1 VGRRFQLSFC
11 AVIIGMTGGPLAGCQ
26 QRVFVPAG
34 PDAAVDANGHDGLAP
49 LTLDIAVTGCATF
62 EISALTV
69 ACGGT
74 APLAVSFSPVGSPEL
89 TMFLWNFGDDTPPSF
104 DRAPLHTYTLPGS
117 YDVTLTGGGGSTI
130 GNVMQLRRSLIVVKP
145 VATGAPCDV
154 DGQCADGLHCLCQ
167 PGTGCGAAFL
177 RGICSTTCSTGFC
190 GAGAAC
196 ASYAPDPS
204 PDAGISN
211 DAAAPLCLAAC
222 QTDADCSAGFVC
234 EELLA
239 GASTTARWVRG
250 CLPLGAASDL
260 GASCRNASGA
270 LDDARCTTG
279 VCADLG
285 TLGICT
291 AACDGAH
298 PCPAGAACAQMQSGQ
313 PVCLRACSTTSPCP
327 VDPSLTCKLETSADA
342 GTDAGTGFRIVGG
355 DAGATYCAPS

>member
-1 VGRRFQLSFC
+1 MGRRFQLSFC
-11 AVIIGMTGGPLAGCQ
+11 AVIVGMTGGPLPGCQ

-62 EISALTV
+62 DISAV

-74 APLAVSFSPVGSPEL
+74 APLAVSFSPVGSAEL

-154 DGQCADGLHCLCQ
+154 DGQCGDGLHCLCQ

-196 ASYAPDPS
+196 ASYAPGPS
-204 PDAGISN
+204 PDAGVTN

-234 EELLA
+234 EELLV

-260 GASCRNASGA
+260 GASCRNANGA

-327 VDPSLTCKLETSADA
+327 VDPSLTCKLETPADA
-342 GTDAGTGFRIVGG
+342 GTDAGTGFQIVGG
-355 DAGATYCAPS
+355 DTDATYCAPS